1 MTGSGISRRPE
12 RFGGS
17 VVDDERDAL
26 RRTLEAFEARVR
38 ADPSDSEPGSRKAEL
53 EAALER
59 MRDETKE
66 LERLRGVLH
75 KRGLPGVSRDWN
87 DVPEATAATPP
98 LADARYAA
106 YVESRKERE
115 KLMRDTHQA
124 DA

>member
-1 MTGSGISRRPE
+1 MTGSGVSRRPE

-38 ADPSDSEPGSRKAEL
+38 EDTFDSEPGSAKKAEL

-66 LERLRGVLH
+66 LERLRGAWH
-75 KRGLPGVSRDWN
+75 ERGLPGVYRDWN
-87 DVPEATAATPP
+87 DVPEATTATPP

-106 YVESRKERE
+106 YVEARKERE
-115 KLMRDTHQA
+115 NLLNGGA
-124 DA
+124 

>member
-1 MTGSGISRRPE
+1 MTGSGVSRRPE

-17 VVDDERDAL
+17 VADDERDAL

-38 ADPSDSEPGSRKAEL
+38 EDTPTAEL

-66 LERLRGVLH
+66 LERLRGAWH
-75 KRGLPGVSRDWN
+75 KRGLPGVYRDWN
-87 DVPEATAATPP
+87 DVPEATTATPP

-106 YVESRKERE
+106 YVEARKERE
-115 KLMRDTHQA
+115 NLLNGGA
-124 DA
+124 

>member
-66 LERLRGVLH
+66 LERLRGVWH
-75 KRGLPGVSRDWN
+75 QRGLPGVSRDWN

-115 KLMRDTHQA
+115 KLMRDT
-124 DA
+124 

>member
-1 MTGSGISRRPE
+1 MTGSGVSRRPE

-38 ADPSDSEPGSRKAEL
+38 DDTFDSEPRSRKAEL

-66 LERLRGVLH
+66 LERLRGVWH
-75 KRGLPGVSRDWN
+75 ERGLPGVSRDWN
-87 DVPEATAATPP
+87 QVSEVSTATPP

-106 YVESRKERE
+106 YVEARKERE
-115 KLMRDTHQA
+115 NLLNGG
-124 DA
+124 